1 MIHRSG
7 RTVFSLSSP
16 VPSWIKE
23 HVYWTSGSAD
33 LGTLIILDQTK
44 GTTTASELGR
54 VANRNA
60 AVKKEK

>member
-1 MIHRSG
+1 MIHRG
-7 RTVFSLSSP
+7 GQTIFSLSSP

-33 LGTLIILDQTK
+33 LGTLIVLDQTK
-44 GTTTASELGR
+44 GTTTVFELGR

-60 AVKKEK
+60 AVKKK